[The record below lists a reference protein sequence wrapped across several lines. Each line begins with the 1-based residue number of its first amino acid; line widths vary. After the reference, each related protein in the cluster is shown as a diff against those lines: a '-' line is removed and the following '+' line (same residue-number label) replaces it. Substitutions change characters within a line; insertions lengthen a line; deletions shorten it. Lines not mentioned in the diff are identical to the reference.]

1 MEDEKIDS
9 MLKSIMKDS
18 LLEPDDHQ
26 IDNKLM
32 EKILAEH
39 ENLKNRRE
47 VLSRIFI
54 FTGITFFL
62 FALIL
67 VLIFLLPGA
76 YFLNIAT
83 GILKL
88 FHSIGTLFIEY
99 DYLVISF
106 LFVGLLD
113 ILINRDKRLKF
124 IFHQTR

>member
-76 YFLNIAT
+76 YFLNVAT